1 MRLPP
6 LSELLQYQNPAVLKL
21 YVQNYPNNQLS
32 PEVAFKEMLKY
43 LWLSVWHQLNL
54 PLNRGND
61 AFPSECVMARSMLEI
76 DQMWHEFILFTKD
89 YFAFCEH
96 YFGEYLHHL
105 PNIFDNAPPRPRAD
119 SERDIELLLPYIAEH
134 FGEETLCTWFAIF
147 LDSANDAVGARA

>member
-89 YFAFCEH
+89 YFAFCDH

-134 FGEETLCTWFAIF
+134 LGEETLCTWFAIF